1 MKNEQPI
8 TENTNN
14 KFVIDFFEL
23 AFLTEVCLPQ
33 STIARHCFFMN
44 VIDIHYHKMTWEQRK
59 HLYEW
64 IGRKLNME
72 HEESMIFMARFNPDN
87 QYVVTFNNEG
97 KKQECEAFLFRNEYK
112 ISSNSRVNQ
121 DYIESVKK
129 IQF

>member
-87 QYVVTFNNEG
+87 QNVVTINNEG
-97 KKQECEAFLFRNEYK
+97 KKQ
-112 ISSNSRVNQ
+112 
-121 DYIESVKK
+121 
-129 IQF
+129 